1 VTDSISL
8 DLHVQ
13 GLTLRELHIDR
24 AYLSSQLVRGRDTE
38 LEISCR
44 AWPVRQ
50 GQQVTKTAF
59 QLD

>member
-1 VTDSISL
+1 VTHSISL

-24 AYLSSQLVRGRDTE
+24 AYLSSRLVQERSDD

-44 AWPVRQ
+44 A
-50 GQQVTKTAF
+50 
-59 QLD
+59 